1 MELRRI
7 IYTSQAS
14 EPFSKR
20 GLLDMLHE
28 SRAFNSIDNISG
40 VLMHRKGTFIQVIEG
55 AQDNVDDLYT
65 RILRDS
71 RHKEV
76 KIILDSTVD
85 SRLFSNWAMGCAD
98 FDEPELSLIPG
109 IRTDLSDPKV
119 INDII
124 TRLPEIATFLLKN
137 LD

>member
-1 MELRRI
+1 MALRRI

-14 EPFSKR
+14 KPLSKR

-55 AQDNVDDLYT
+55 NPEDVEDLFT
-65 RILRDS
+65 RIQRDS

-76 KIILDSTVD
+76 KIILDSSVD
-85 SRLFSNWAMGCAD
+85 SRHFSNWAMGCAD

-109 IRTDLSDPKV
+109 IRTDLSDPQV
-119 INDII
+119 IEDII
-124 TRLPEIATFLLKN
+124 TRLPEIANFLLEK